1 MANTYNEQITRNT
14 DWGGDA
20 STSGLPVS
28 GRRVQEFVKSELNSK
43 IGSIYKPEG
52 GNKVYCFSN
61 EEDKE
66 EFIDTGNE
74 ELAISSFETMS
85 NFSVKINT
93 ETLVRS
99 YSVINGTTGNTVS
112 FQFMI
117 SDANGMISDSR
128 ASIEYSCLSQGILQK
143 YTSEV
148 QINGDGWTTVT
159 SEVLDR
165 YLRKGENTI
174 TIAIT
179 GLSTKTSSQFIVTYN
194 IFDLSYEA
202 MFEYNVVQTGN
213 TIAIPYMVECTDTKY
228 LMFYLDG
235 VWVEPY
241 ESTVISDYR
250 KDSTANINI
259 SHLEPGIHTLQT
271 YAYVRAND
279 GTMFKSNIYY
289 YTFAVDGDADPSFL
303 MSIVLPNTQ
312 LIAKDGATLT
322 IYTKEFE
329 QINFDWSIFDYHERK
344 LVVNFEYAGD
354 VITKS
359 IIDKNGEVNTFMFR
373 PMEHGY
379 AKPLIMYAVDDE
391 DNRLFEYTIY
401 FDVEETDMG
410 IRETTDGLLLK
421 LQSQGRRNTDL
432 DKDIWSCIGN
442 DGNEYR
448 ATFNNFTWSEQCG
461 WNADTESL
469 VISNGATVDFN
480 IQPMINEWER
490 NGGTIEIDL
499 ETFDIEDDNAVIC
512 ECFNSIPEKPSAFF
526 RITSTKAEF
535 STKDGISIDTRYKD
549 NERLKIA
556 FIGNKVGQHEDG
568 NLIYIV
574 VNGVLERAA
583 LYEDTDKLYSDAF
596 LKIGNPEGNCKV
608 RLRSIRVYNKAITVD
623 EAFNNYVVD
632 SDDVQNIYEKNNVL
646 KPGTNEV
653 GFDEVANKLPV
664 MIFTGDMA
672 EIAKNGQ
679 DKKWRY
685 FDVEYIN
692 RQEPERNFV
701 SFNCRM
707 KLQGTSSLGYPRKNF
722 KLSTK
727 DKNFNKDSYAASVY
741 ELDPNSQISN
751 LMLRNKRTGRQL
763 DVGDLNGNC
772 FTFDYE
778 GKPLKKGKYRFRE
791 NCHKAD
797 KWTLKADFMESSC
810 SHNVAAG
817 RSWNDIF
824 ENTLFEL
831 TLDAGYTNNTYKD
844 SALVDSR
851 DYIEYNRTDGA
862 HCKINNNTEEIR
874 AQKKYVCRTDAQK
887 ICHAENADDIRTAV
901 DGFPM
906 VCFYRTSHQTN
917 NLVFMGQYNFIND
930 KGSYEVF
937 GFEDIEHPDDEETFI
952 YDASKVECWEGL
964 KNANPISLFKTID
977 NWEDP
982 SVGWASTYESRYPDP
997 DDYGVDG
1004 KRWYDASIGSPLY
1017 ELSKWL
1023 VSTRHES
1030 GTTYSGT
1037 LNIDASF
1044 ARRINDYQYGYT
1056 IDTQDSFE
1064 YAEGVN
1070 LEDNAEN
1077 RQKKFETEKWE
1088 HFDVWKLAGYYIY
1101 LMRYGAVDQFV
1112 KNTMLFTDGNGKY
1125 DNRPDNKYRK
1135 WFFINYD
1142 NDCLFGLRNNGEI
1155 AFDWKLDRQT
1165 LDGAND
1171 IIEDENNNDETDI
1184 NTYAMMGH
1192 ESTLW
1197 NNLER
1202 DDEFMRMVRDL
1213 DNAMSTFGL
1222 NYNNMVKEFDTNQTE
1237 QWCERIYNA
1246 NERYKYIQA
1255 AKGIGDM
1262 SGNPVNNL
1270 WMLQGTRRSHRHW
1283 WIANHFNLLDAK
1295 WLSGDYKNTY
1305 VQLKTDC
1312 FAGDT
1317 IHASA
1322 GTDYYF
1328 AWGQQKKIYESN
1340 MVRDEGEAIEFVFDT
1355 NQVQGDPVYIYAI
1368 NKMSTLDFSDIA
1380 YKVAAGSFEFHVGD
1394 TNVANLLKKLII
1406 GNPNVVN
1413 RMTGIAT
1420 STWASLTNLEY
1431 LDITNYNGIKTIPLS
1446 AFKNLHTFKANGS
1459 ALGSFVPANGS
1470 NFDLIELPN
1479 TIATIEMND
1488 VGINNLVND
1497 FKYTP
1502 NTTLDSLTLSNNA
1515 GIGMTY
1521 YNNLIKPWINT
1532 IEASANAQA
1541 LYREC
1546 KIDVSDINWSFSKL
1560 SDIMLFK
1567 NFKQYAK
1574 PNNFNLRGYIDITA
1588 CGNLSM
1594 QNINDLIDIFGEN
1607 CFSETMGSLYIK
1619 TPNSVFLDVDRD
1631 EIVAGETITISRT
1644 IYPSENAIADLN
1656 PDITYYIVQET
1667 PLTPDED
1674 ERVIVDVITGKNYLP
1689 INDLSLVRQGITL
1702 TNTIDENG
1710 KQIAIL
1716 ATDEIV
1722 TNTDTNMLI
1731 LVNMKII
1738 GQFNDCVSVMNFT
1751 IKDPTY
1757 AATITINGE
1766 TSLYKNKEYSFDLE
1780 PLTNRNVAPIGTY
1793 HVNWVLS
1800 GDAKTLYVDES
1811 GPVDNKNLKFV
1822 IKTNQDQPETSEP
1835 LYITAILTNYN
1846 TTVVS
1851 ETIKVLILNENVIMT
1866 SESNPIVMEMC
1877 YQKGWT
1883 NGSPDAMRKDQAE
1896 AVTDIEDT
1904 FKNITTKF
1912 SFYEF
1917 QYFTGLT
1924 SISNS
1929 AFTNSKITTIVLP
1942 NTIQNLGEGTFYNCQ
1957 ELTDVL
1963 LNCGEGE
1970 NGETIYENTLPF
1982 QITQIPTGCF
1992 CGCRKLTKLR
2002 LPDNV
2007 IAIRDFAFG
2016 GTNITHALLN
2026 GAEFVNGVLILPDG
2040 LTTIERNA
2048 FEQSEWS
2055 RTTTSNPLKV
2065 LEFPLQLNIIRDLPL
2080 VYGKNYEEFRVP
2092 AGQANYLSL
2101 DGVLYDGRMAT
2112 LIKYP
2117 ADKPYEEIYE
2127 INNVTTLNDYSFFGV
2142 KNLDTLITPTTLGA
2156 RGLGTHVFEDS
2167 KIRVI
2172 DLSNSVNITEIPQYT
2187 FFECTDTE
2195 YIYLPNEGSIK
2206 TFGIHTFDGCAS
2218 LIEIEIPYGL
2228 ESIDNGGT
2236 AGRNYF
2242 ESNVFVGC
2250 NALTEIRFPDTLA
2263 SAGYNLVKECP
2274 NVATIKLPTYMQY
2287 SAFNPSN
2294 SNVKEQ
2300 RNTLFNCLGL
2310 KKLILPV
2317 FSYTDDEENN
2327 VVLNT
2332 TLPQFY
2338 TNCPNIEQFVL
2349 PSEDNG
2355 NVVVCVDGALIT
2367 SDQSTLLRVPSSF
2380 NDYVIPNTITIIG
2393 ANAMEYTKMTSI
2405 VIPQNV
2411 TIIGNNAF
2419 QASSL
2424 EHVELNEGLLQIG
2437 SYAFA
2442 DCPNITEINLPNS
2455 LTSLGQYVFRSTNL
2469 TDITIPKNITTIQ
2482 QGLCQFCG
2490 NLRSIT
2496 ILGDSVDTI
2505 EGIAFYNASNVDT
2518 ITIATLTAPI
2528 LKVVHPFT
2536 GVGNPGRE
2544 NKLYVPYNAVG
2555 YDSTAQSQNWVN
2567 PLQTSSNFQL
2577 IYGKPITDAI
2587 YVKCYDDT
2595 HVEVT
2600 QGTIYG
2606 VCERGAEIVLAYYNP
2621 DGYMLVSGDYNIVDN
2636 EIVTLYYDSDHTDEI
2651 GSFNIR
2657 FFEISYIIGTPIF
2670 GASPRSLQGAKLGS
2684 SDEESSENEYVKITK
2699 EEYETINTKINQ
2711 LHSIIKNFTK

>member
-1 MANTYNEQITRNT
+1 MANTYNEKINRTT
-14 DWGGDA
+14 DWGGDF
-20 STSGLPVS
+20 STSGLPVT
-28 GRRVQEFVKSELNSK
+28 GYRVQEFIKSELWGK

-61 EEDKE
+61 DDDKQ
-66 EFIDTGNE
+66 EFIETGNE
-74 ELAISSFETMS
+74 LLALSSFETVS
-85 NFSVKINT
+85 NFSVRINT

-99 YSVINGTTGNTVS
+99 YSVINGTTGNTIS

-117 SDANGMISDSR
+117 SDKDGMISDSR
-128 ASIEYSCLSQGILQK
+128 ASIEYSFLSQGIVQK
-143 YTSEV
+143 YTNEV
-148 QINGDGWTTVT
+148 QMNGDGWTTVT

-165 YLRKGENTI
+165 YLRNGENTI

-179 GLSTKTSSQFIVTYN
+179 GLSTKTTSQFIVTYN
-194 IFDLSYEA
+194 LFDLSYET

-213 TIAIPYMVECTDTKY
+213 TIAVPYMVECTDTKY
-228 LMFYLDG
+228 LVFYIDG
-235 VWVEPY
+235 VEVNPY
-241 ESTVISDYR
+241 ESTVIADYR
-250 KDSTANINI
+250 KDSTANLNI
-259 SHLEPGIHTLQT
+259 SDLEPGLHTLQT

-279 GTMFKSNIYY
+279 GTIFKSNIYY
-289 YTFAVDGDADPSFL
+289 YTFAVDGNVAPSFL
-303 MSIVLPNTQ
+303 MSLVLPNTQ
-312 LIAKDGATLT
+312 LIALNGAALT
-322 IYTKEFE
+322 VYTKQFE
-329 QINFDWSIFDYHERK
+329 QIHFDWSMYDYRERK
-344 LVVNFEYAGD
+344 LVVNFEFAGD
-354 VITKS
+354 VITKTVV
-359 IIDKNGEVNTFMFR
+359 DKNGEINTFMFR
-373 PMEHGY
+373 PMDYGY
-379 AKPLIMYAVDDE
+379 AKPLIVYALDDE
-391 DNRLFEYTIY
+391 DNRLFEYTVY

-432 DKDIWSCIGN
+432 NRDNWSCIGN
-442 DGNEYR
+442 DGNEYK

-461 WNADTESL
+461 WDSNTESL
-469 VISNGATVDFN
+469 VISNGATVGFN

-512 ECFNSIPEKPSAFF
+512 ECFNSIPEKPSAYF
-526 RITSTKAEF
+526 RVTSTKAEF
-535 STKDGISIDTRYKD
+535 STKDGISINTRYKD

-556 FIGNKVGQHEDG
+556 FIGNKVGNHEDG

-596 LKIGNPEGNCKV
+596 LQIGNPDGLCKV

-632 SDDVQNIYEKNNVL
+632 SDDVQTIYEKNNVL
-646 KPGTNEV
+646 KPGTNEI

-664 MIFTGDMA
+664 MIFTGDMG
-672 EIAKNGQ
+672 ELAKNGQ

-692 RQEPERNFV
+692 RQEPARNFV

-727 DKNFNKDSYAASVY
+727 DKNFNKDIYAASIY

-751 LMLRNKRTGRQL
+751 LMLRNKRTGKQL

-778 GKPLKKGKYRFRE
+778 GKPLKKGKYRFKE
-791 NCHKAD
+791 GSHKAD

-851 DYIEYNRTDGA
+851 EYIEYNRADGA
-862 HCKINNNTEEIR
+862 HCKINNNTEEIK

-906 VCFYRTSHQTN
+906 VCFYRTSHKTN

-937 GFEDIEHPDDEETFI
+937 GFEDIEKPDDEDTFI

-982 SVGWASTYESRYPDP
+982 EVGWASTYESRYPDP

-1004 KRWYDASIGSPLY
+1004 KKWYDASVGSPLY

-1030 GTTYSGT
+1030 DTIYNGT

-1044 ARRINDYQYGYT
+1044 AKRINDYQYGYT
-1056 IDTQDSFE
+1056 VDTQDSFE

-1125 DNRPDNKYRK
+1125 DNRSDNKYRK
-1135 WFFINYD
+1135 WFFLNYD

-1171 IIEDENNNDETDI
+1171 IIEDDNNNEEGDV

-1192 ESTLW
+1192 DSTLW

-1317 IHASA
+1317 IRASA

-1340 MVRDEGEAIEFVFDT
+1340 MVREEGEAIDFVFDT

-1368 NKMSTLDFSDIA
+1368 NKMSTLDFSGIA

-1431 LDITNYNGIKTIPLS
+1431 LDITNYNGIKTVPLS
-1446 AFKNLHTFKANGS
+1446 SFKNIHTLKANGS
-1459 ALGSFVPANGS
+1459 SLGSFVPANGC

-1488 VGINNLVND
+1488 IGINNLVTD

-1502 NTTLDSLTLSNNA
+1502 NTTLDSFTLSNNA
-1515 GIGMTY
+1515 GVGMTY
-1521 YNNLIKPWINT
+1521 YNNIIKPWINS
-1532 IEASANAQA
+1532 IEASANAGA

-1560 SDIMLFK
+1560 SDLLIFR
-1567 NFKQYAK
+1567 NFRDYAK

-1594 QNINDLIDIFGEN
+1594 DNINEIIHIFGDN

-1619 TPNSVFLDVDRD
+1619 TPNSVFIDLPKN

-1644 IYPSENAIADLN
+1644 IYPSESAIADLN
-1656 PDITYYIVQET
+1656 PDIQYYIVRET
-1667 PLTPDED
+1667 ELTPEED
-1674 ERVIVDVITGKNYLP
+1674 ERVIEDVLTGKKYLP
-1689 INDLSLVRQGITL
+1689 VEDLSTVRQGITL
-1702 TNTIDENG
+1702 TNTVDENG
-1710 KQIAIL
+1710 KQIAVL
-1716 ATDEIV
+1716 STDEIV
-1722 TNTDTNMLI
+1722 TNRDTDLLL

-1738 GQFNDCVSVMNFT
+1738 GQFNDCVSVAQFK

-1757 AATITINGE
+1757 ATTSNIIGE
-1766 TSLYKNKEYSFDLE
+1766 TSLYKNKEYTFELK
-1780 PLTNRNVAPIGTY
+1780 LFTNSNVPPIGSY
-1793 HVNWVLS
+1793 NVSWELS
-1800 GDAKTLYVDES
+1800 GSGISNYIDEYYPS
-1811 GPVDNKNLKFV
+1811 GDHDLRFT
-1822 IKTNQDQPETSEP
+1822 IKTNQNQPETSEP
-1835 LYITAILTNYN
+1835 LFIKTFVTNHN
-1846 TTVVS
+1846 STNVS
-1851 ETIKVLILNENVIMT
+1851 TSIKVLILNENVIMT
-1866 SESNPIVMEMC
+1866 SESNPVVMAKC
-1877 YQKGWT
+1877 YQQGWT

-1896 AVTDIEDT
+1896 A
-1904 FKNITTKF
+1904 ITSIGGVFSGITEKF

-1917 QYFTGLT
+1917 QYFINVVD
-1924 SISNS
+1924 ISEN
-1929 AFTNSKITTIVLP
+1929 AFKNSKLTTIVLP
-1942 NTIQNLGEGTFYNCQ
+1942 TTVRTLGNGTFNGCQ

-1963 LNCGEGE
+1963 LNCGEKG
-1970 NGETIYENTLPF
+1970 NGETVYRNELPSAVTEVPESCFLGCKKLGKLILGEN
-1982 QITQIPTGCF
+1982 IT
-1992 CGCRKLTKLR
+1992 
-2002 LPDNV
+2002 
-2007 IAIRDFAFG
+2007 AIRNFAFG
-2016 GTNITHALLN
+2016 DTNFTYALLRD
-2026 GAEFVNGVLILPDG
+2026 AELGDGVLILPDS
-2040 LTTIERNA
+2040 LTIIEKNA
-2048 FEQSEWS
+2048 FEQTEWS
-2055 RTTTSNPLKV
+2055 RTSTTNKLKV
-2065 LEFPLQLNIIRDLPL
+2065 LSFPPQLNVSRDLQLL
-2080 VYGKNYEEFRVP
+2080 YGKNYEEFI
-2092 AGQANYLSL
+2092 LSSAQTIYMTI
-2101 DGVLYDGRMAT
+2101 DGVLFDGRMAT

-2117 ADKPYEEIYE
+2117 ANKAYVDLYEV
-2127 INNVTTLNDYSFFGV
+2127 NNVTTLNDYAFFGV
-2142 KNLDTLITPTTLGA
+2142 QNMGTLVSPTTLGA
-2156 RGLGTHVFEDS
+2156 RGMGVHVFEDS
-2167 KIRVI
+2167 KINTI
-2172 DLSNSVNITEIPQYT
+2172 DLRNSVNLTELPTYT
-2187 FFECTDTE
+2187 FYNCNETE
-2195 YIYLPNEGSIK
+2195 HIYLPNEGSIK
-2206 TFGIHTFDGCAS
+2206 TFGTHTFDGCTS
-2218 LIEIEIPYGL
+2218 LLEIEIPYGV
-2228 ESIDNGGT
+2228 ETFDNGGQ
-2236 AGRNYF
+2236 AGGNYYA
-2242 ESNVFVGC
+2242 SNVFVGC
-2250 NALTEIRFPDTLA
+2250 NSLAEINLPETLT
-2263 SAGYNLVKECP
+2263 SAGYNVVKDCA
-2274 NVATIKLPTYMQY
+2274 NVETVKFPTYIKY
-2287 SAFNPSN
+2287 SSMNPSS
-2294 SNVKEQ
+2294 SNITDQ
-2300 RNTLFNCLGL
+2300 RNTLFNCPKL
-2310 KKLILPV
+2310 KTVFIPV
-2317 FSYTDDEENN
+2317 FSYTNEDDEN
-2327 VVLNT
+2327 VIVNQNF
-2332 TLPQFY
+2332 PQFY
-2338 TNCPNIEQFVL
+2338 TNCPNIEEFVL
-2349 PSEDNG
+2349 PTEDNG
-2355 NVVVCVDGALIT
+2355 NVAVVSDGVIFT
-2367 SDQSTLLRVPSSF
+2367 SDMSTLWRVPSAID
-2380 NDYVIPNTITIIG
+2380 NYTIPNTVTTVGGNSFENCHI
-2393 ANAMEYTKMTSI
+2393 TSI
-2405 VIPQNV
+2405 VIPDSV
-2411 TIIGNNAF
+2411 TVLGGSAF
-2419 QASSL
+2419 RGSSL
-2424 EHVELNEGLLQIG
+2424 TAVTLNEGLQQIG
-2437 SYAFA
+2437 AECFA
-2442 DCPNITEINLPNS
+2442 DCAGITSIDIPDTV
-2455 LTSLGQYVFRSTNL
+2455 TSIGNYAFRSTNL
-2469 TDITIPKNITTIQ
+2469 TGITIPDGVTIIS
-2482 QGLCQFCG
+2482 QGICQYCS
-2490 NLRSIT
+2490 NLQSIT
-2496 ILGDSVDTI
+2496 ILGEVSTI
-2505 EGIAFYNASNVDT
+2505 QGIAFYNASNVNT
-2518 ITIATLTAPI
+2518 ITIASINAPTLRT
-2528 LKVVHPFT
+2528 VNPFT
-2536 GVGNPGRE
+2536 NVGNASAS
-2544 NKLYVPYNAVG
+2544 NMLFVPYNAVG
-2555 YDSTAQSQNWVN
+2555 YDSTAAGVNWVT
-2567 PLQTSSNFQL
+2567 PLQSDKHFQL
-2577 IYGKPITDAI
+2577 IYGKQIMDAI
-2587 YVKCYDDT
+2587 YVKCYDNS
-2595 HVEVT
+2595 HAEIT

-2606 VCERGAEIVLAYYNP
+2606 AGERGANMILAYYDP
-2621 DGYMLVSGDYNIVDN
+2621 DGYMLVSSDYDLVDN
-2636 EIVTLYYDSDHTDEI
+2636 EIVTLYYDSEHSNEI

-2657 FFEISYIIGTPIF
+2657 FFKSEYTIGTPA
-2670 GASPRSLQGAKLGS
+2670 GVLGMGRRMS
-2684 SDEESSENEYVKITK
+2684 FTLGESIEETSDTEYVNITK
-2699 EEYETINTKINQ
+2699 EEYETITTKINQ
-2711 LHSIIKNFTK
+2711 LHSIIKNFNKK